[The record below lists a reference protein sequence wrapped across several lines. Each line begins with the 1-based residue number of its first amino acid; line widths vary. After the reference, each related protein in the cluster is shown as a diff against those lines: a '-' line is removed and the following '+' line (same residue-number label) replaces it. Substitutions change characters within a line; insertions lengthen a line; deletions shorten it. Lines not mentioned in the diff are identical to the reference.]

1 MKRRYVV
8 AGLGLLAAVALTSS
22 ALGGPS
28 LNSLIKNEVAKQLS
42 AAQVSKKGKRGPPG
56 PQGPAGTNGTNGAN
70 GTARAY
76 ALVERFCSG
85 GPPEACQFERAKG
98 IASASRVSTGRYC
111 VNAPGIDPSSEVAV
125 VTVERDFSASP
136 AGNASA
142 IVNTDLSCSGAG
154 GGFGVETYR
163 QPSTTVRNAAGD
175 GTTDVA
181 GNAVLADDV
190 SFMIVIP

>member
-56 PQGPAGTNGTNGAN
+56 PQGPAGANGTNGAA

-76 ALVERFCSG
+76 AFVDRFFCSG
-85 GPPEACQFERAKG
+85 GPPLTCSVDRAKG
-98 IASASRVSTGRYC
+98 VSSIKETTSTSGVYC
-111 VNAPGIDPSSEVAV
+111 VTAPGLDPQ
-125 VTVERDFSASP
+125 TSP
-136 AGNASA
+136 AVATVDYGETNSPQTRLVTWNSQNNACSA
-142 IVNTDLSCSGAG
+142 GQYEFRTIDTAG
-154 GGFGVETYR
+154 GQQT
-163 QPSTTVRNAAGD
+163 
-175 GTTDVA
+175 
-181 GNAVLADDV
+181 DV
-190 SFMIVIP
+190 SFSFVIP